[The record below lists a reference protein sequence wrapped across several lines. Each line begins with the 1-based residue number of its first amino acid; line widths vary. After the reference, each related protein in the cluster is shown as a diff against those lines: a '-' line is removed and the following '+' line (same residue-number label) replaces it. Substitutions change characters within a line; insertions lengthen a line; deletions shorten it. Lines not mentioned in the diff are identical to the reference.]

1 VSDYT
6 VIAEVGDT
14 LIDLLRENLDPSIQN
29 SIILTSPGEIE
40 SNDNIRLSLFLYQIT
55 ENTYMKNQ
63 EMQLN
68 DPLDPTRLSFPPLTL
83 DLYYML
89 TSHPSTGIQDKTERT
104 KEEHSLLGRAI
115 QIFNDSSILK
125 GSTLRGS
132 LAENYEELHITMTNL
147 NLDDMTKIWTTFQD
161 TPFRPSVCYLVTPIK
176 IDSSREKI
184 VQRVVSKEVSS
195 YYKEK
200 ERK

>member
-1 VSDYT
+1 MSDYT

>member
-1 VSDYT
+1 MSDHT
-6 VIAEVGDT
+6 AIAEVGET
-14 LIDLLRENLDPSIQN
+14 LIDLLKENLDPSIQD

-63 EMQLN
+63 EMQLK
-68 DPLDPTRLSFPPLTL
+68 DPLDPTRLRFPPLNL

-115 QIFNDSSILK
+115 QILYDSSILK
-125 GSTLRGS
+125 SSALGGS
-132 LAENYEELHITMTNL
+132 LAENYEELHITMSHL
-147 NLDDMTKIWTTFQD
+147 DLDDMTKIWTTFQD
-161 TPFRPSVCYLVTPIK
+161 KPFRPSVCYLVTPIT

-184 VQRVVSKEVSS
+184 VQRVVSKEVGS
-195 YYKEK
+195 YYKEM